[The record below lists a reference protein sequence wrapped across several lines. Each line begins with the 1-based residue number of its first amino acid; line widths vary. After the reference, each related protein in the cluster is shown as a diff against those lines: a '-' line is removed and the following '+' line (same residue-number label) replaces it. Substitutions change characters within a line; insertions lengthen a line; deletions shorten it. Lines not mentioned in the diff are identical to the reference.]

1 MSSFFILKF
10 SSSYG
15 TWEYTYKCT
24 YMYMFCIRRRCI
36 RRSEGS
42 LKIPPPALFT
52 HCHFPGFPRCLHG
65 LDSSQP
71 PFKFWVWQIRVNVC
85 KCARSMKRM
94 YVCMD
99 PVKKEKSFLHAYFAV
114 LSCCSFAFQWLRQ
127 RGSIYYLCWKK
138 RGSGIPLFLLHPKK
152 LYFYSFN
159 MATWNWVF

>member
-15 TWEYTYKCT
+15 TWEYTYKCS

-52 HCHFPGFPRCLHG
+52 YCHFPGFPRCLHG

-114 LSCCSFAFQWLRQ
+114 LSCLLFNGYVSAVAFI
-127 RGSIYYLCWKK
+127 IYVERKEAVGYRYFCY
-138 RGSGIPLFLLHPKK
+138 IPKNS
-152 LYFYSFN
+152 FYSFN